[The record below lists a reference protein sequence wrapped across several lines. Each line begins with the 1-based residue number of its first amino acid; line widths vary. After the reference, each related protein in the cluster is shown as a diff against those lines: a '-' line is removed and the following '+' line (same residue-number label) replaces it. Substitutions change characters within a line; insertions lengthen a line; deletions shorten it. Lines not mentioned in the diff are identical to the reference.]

1 MTESARKSLEKRNY
15 KNYNKIVSSEKPI
28 NNTFH
33 DLTGEIIRD
42 IKVDKFLGINKAHRA
57 TYKCHCTKCNQ
68 ELIISSHMF
77 ADTRMRLC
85 YCDLPDDY
93 IGQVSNFG
101 NYSKKKYEFDFHD
114 PNIKPLYEKWVHMR
128 QRCNCPNDK
137 KYPHNGR
144 PGIKVC
150 PEWDNNEDGFLNF
163 YHWAI
168 NAGWKPNCGLSIDR
182 RNVDKGYFPENCRW
196 ADNELQGSNQTSNR
210 YIQYNCWV
218 FSMNIW
224 AKIAEIDY
232 YKFYNRFRKGWDFER
247 AIFTDT
253 KFSKDK
259 MITVPNEFEI
269 YNKYQEWVDDGKIPP
284 VQLPLSTTFPVI
296 NYFNIDKKK

>member
-1 MTESARKSLEKRNY
+1 
-15 KNYNKIVSSEKPI
+15 
-28 NNTFH
+28 
-33 DLTGEIIRD
+33 
-42 IKVDKFLGINKAHRA
+42 
-57 TYKCHCTKCNQ
+57 
-68 ELIISSHMF
+68 MF

-114 PNIKPLYEKWVHMR
+114 PNIKPLYDKWVHMR
-128 QRCNCPNDK
+128 QRCNNPNDK
-137 KYPHNGR
+137 NYPHYGGR
-144 PGIKVC
+144 GIKVC

-247 AIFTDT
+247 AIFTNT
-253 KFSKDK
+253 KFSEDK

-284 VQLPLSTTFPVI
+284 VQLPLSTAFPVI

>member
-42 IKVDKFLGINKAHRA
+42 IKVDKFLGINKSRRA
-57 TYKCHCTKCNQ
+57 TYKCHCIKCNQ
-68 ELIISSHMF
+68 ELILSTSMLT
-77 ADTRMRLC
+77 DNRMRLC

-93 IGQVSNFG
+93 IGQASNFG
-101 NYSKKKYEFDFHD
+101 NYSKKKYEFDIHN
-114 PNIKPLYEKWVHMR
+114 PNIEPLYDKWVGMR
-128 QRCNCPNDK
+128 QRCNNPNHK
-137 KYPHNGR
+137 SYSHYGGR
-144 PGIKVC
+144 GIKIC
-150 PEWDNNEDGFLNF
+150 PEWDNNENGFLNF

-168 NAGWKPNCGLSIDR
+168 DAGWKPNCGLSIDR
-182 RNVDKGYFPENCRW
+182 RNVDKGYTPENCRW

-210 YIQYNCWV
+210 YIQYNCWI

-253 KFSKDK
+253 KFSEDK

-284 VQLPLSTTFPVI
+284 VQLPLSTAFPVI
-296 NYFNIDKKK
+296 VYFNIDKKK